1 MKKIRARHLYISPP
15 LLSSFCPKRRHEK
28 SSRKNPKEKKKRR
41 ERLSKKK
48 TPFYA
53 NKIMVKLTMIAR
65 VLDGLPLAE
74 GLDTDATLDLE
85 YYKQQ
90 AKTLFKK
97 LSSGAVPPSRMSYES
112 GEYFMHYV
120 IENGVCYLTLC
131 DRNYP
136 KKLAYSYLEGERINR
151 IFAASLLFAR
161 ARSSIDLQNAENAM
175 RTTSLPP
182 SSNN

>member
-1 MKKIRARHLYISPP
+1 MEDEFKREMPFNEEDSRATFAYLATAS
-15 LLSSFCPKRRHEK
+15 SSFCPKRRHEK
-28 SSRKNPKEKKKRR
+28 SSPKNPKEKKKRR

-136 KKLAYSYLEGERINR
+136 KKLAYSYLEGERKR
-151 IFAASLLFAR
+151 FLRLSLARAVFDRFAAR
-161 ARSSIDLQNAENAM
+161 ETR
-175 RTTSLPP
+175 
-182 SSNN
+182 